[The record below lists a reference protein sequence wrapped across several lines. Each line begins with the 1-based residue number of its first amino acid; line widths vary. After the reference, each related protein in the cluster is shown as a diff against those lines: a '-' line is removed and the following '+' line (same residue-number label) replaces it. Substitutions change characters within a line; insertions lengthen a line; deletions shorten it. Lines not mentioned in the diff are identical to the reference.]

1 LTPTVPA
8 VCRARGECY
17 SRVALVVLSYNR
29 RDAMPDVASD
39 DPLRALMVRYQAGDA
54 DAFEQLYGAL
64 APPLRRYLIA
74 LARDAQRAD
83 DLLQDTFLQLH
94 RSRRT
99 YNPSRPVRPWAFAV
113 ARHMWLMDQRTRRR
127 KAPPHQDLESA
138 PELPVPPEA
147 EGLAREDELRRVLA
161 RLPADRTEAL
171 LLHHVWGFTFEEI
184 GKMLGI
190 RAGAARVRASRAMTA
205 LRGLLK

>member
-1 LTPTVPA
+1 
-8 VCRARGECY
+8 
-17 SRVALVVLSYNR
+17 
-29 RDAMPDVASD
+29 MQDVAPD
-39 DPLRALMVRYQAGDA
+39 DQLRSLMVRYQAGEA
-54 DAFEQLYGAL
+54 DAFEQLYVAL
-64 APPLRRYLIA
+64 APLLRRYLLA

-127 KAPPHQDLESA
+127 KSPPQVDLDNAPD
-138 PELPVPPEA
+138 LPVPPEA
-147 EGLAREDELRRVLA
+147 EGLARDEELRRVLA

-190 RAGAARVRASRAMTA
+190 RPGAARVRASRAMSA

>member
-1 LTPTVPA
+1 M
-8 VCRARGECY
+8 
-17 SRVALVVLSYNR
+17 S
-29 RDAMPDVASD
+29 DVAPD
-39 DPLRALMVRYQAGDA
+39 EHLRTLMVRYQAGDA
-54 DAFEQLYGAL
+54 EAFDQLYVAL
-64 APPLRRYLIA
+64 GPLLRRYLIA

-127 KAPPHQDLESA
+127 KAPPHQDLDTA

-147 EGLAREDELRRVLA
+147 EGLAPLLRRVRFETGCSILIIEHDMPLISA
-161 RLPADRTEAL
+161 VADELIALDQGRFVTRGRPADVLEDERVVESYLGATEEA
-171 LLHHVWGFTFEEI
+171 VNRSGSIT
-184 GKMLGI
+184 
-190 RAGAARVRASRAMTA
+190 
-205 LRGLLK
+205 

>member
-1 LTPTVPA
+1 
-8 VCRARGECY
+8 
-17 SRVALVVLSYNR
+17 
-29 RDAMPDVASD
+29 MPDVATD
-39 DPLRALMVRYQAGDA
+39 EQLRTLMVRYQGGDA
-54 DAFEQLYGAL
+54 GAFEALYSTLGPL
-64 APPLRRYLIA
+64 LRRYLIA
-74 LARDAQRAD
+74 LTRDAQRAD
-83 DLLQDTFLQLH
+83 DVLQDTFLQLH

-99 YNPSRPVRPWAFAV
+99 YNPSRPVRPWAFAI

-127 KAPPHQDLESA
+127 KAPAHQDLDTA

-161 RLPADRTEAL
+161 QLPADRTEAL

-190 RAGAARVRASRAMTA
+190 RPGAARVRASRAMTA

>member
-1 LTPTVPA
+1 
-8 VCRARGECY
+8 
-17 SRVALVVLSYNR
+17 
-29 RDAMPDVASD
+29 MPDVAAD
-39 DPLRALMVRYQAGDA
+39 DHLRALMVRYQAGEA
-54 DAFEQLYGAL
+54 EAFEKLYAAL
-64 APPLRRYLIA
+64 APSLRRYLVA
-74 LARDAQRAD
+74 LARDTQRGD

-99 YNPSRPVRPWAFAV
+99 YNPARPVRPWAFAV

-127 KAPPHQDLESA
+127 KAPPHLDLEMA
-138 PELPVPPEA
+138 PEVPVPPEV
-147 EGLAREDELRRVLA
+147 EGMAREQELRRMLA
-161 RLPADRTEAL
+161 QLPADRTEAL

-190 RAGAARVRASRAMTA
+190 RAGAARVRASRAMSA

>member
-1 LTPTVPA
+1 
-8 VCRARGECY
+8 
-17 SRVALVVLSYNR
+17 
-29 RDAMPDVASD
+29 MPDVAAD
-39 DPLRALMVRYQAGDA
+39 DHLRMLMVRYQEGEAE
-54 DAFEQLYGAL
+54 AFEALYAAL
-64 APPLRRYLIA
+64 APSLRRYLVA
-74 LARDAQRAD
+74 LARDAQRGD

-99 YNPSRPVRPWAFAV
+99 YNAARPVRPWAFAV
-113 ARHMWLMDQRTRRR
+113 ARHVWLMDQRTRRR
-127 KAPPHQDLESA
+127 KSPPHVDLETA

-147 EGLAREDELRRVLA
+147 EGMADEEELRRMLA
-161 RLPADRTEAL
+161 QLPADRTEAL

-205 LRGLLK
+205 LRGLVK

>member
-1 LTPTVPA
+1 
-8 VCRARGECY
+8 
-17 SRVALVVLSYNR
+17 
-29 RDAMPDVASD
+29 MPDVAAED
-39 DPLRALMVRYQAGDA
+39 HLRTLMVRYQAGEA
-54 DAFEQLYGAL
+54 DAFEQLYAAL
-64 APPLRRYLIA
+64 APALRRYLVA

-113 ARHMWLMDQRTRRR
+113 ARHVWLMDQRTRRR
-127 KAPPHQDLESA
+127 KAPPHVDLEAA
-138 PELPVPPEA
+138 PEFPVPPEA

-161 RLPADRTEAL
+161 RLPPDRTEAL

-190 RAGAARVRASRAMTA
+190 RAGAARVRASRGMSA

>member
-1 LTPTVPA
+1 
-8 VCRARGECY
+8 
-17 SRVALVVLSYNR
+17 
-29 RDAMPDVASD
+29 
-39 DPLRALMVRYQAGDA
+39 MVRYQAGEA
-54 DAFEQLYGAL
+54 EAFDQLYAL
-64 APPLRRYLIA
+64 LGPALRRYLLA

-83 DLLQDTFLQLH
+83 DLLQDAFLQIH

-113 ARHMWLMDQRTRRR
+113 ARHVWLMDRRTRRR
-127 KAPPHQDLESA
+127 KAPPHADLEST
-138 PELPVPPEA
+138 PDLPVPPA
-147 EGLAREDELRRVLA
+147 VEGLAREDELRRALA
-161 RLPADRTEAL
+161 RVPGDRAESL

>member
-1 LTPTVPA
+1 
-8 VCRARGECY
+8 
-17 SRVALVVLSYNR
+17 
-29 RDAMPDVASD
+29 MPDVAPD
-39 DPLRALMVRYQAGDA
+39 EHLRTLMVRYQAGEA
-54 DAFEQLYGAL
+54 EAFEQLYVAL
-64 APPLRRYLIA
+64 GPLLRRYLIA

-127 KAPPHQDLESA
+127 KAPPHQHLDSA

-147 EGLAREDELRRVLA
+147 EGLAREDELRRILA

-171 LLHHVWGFTFEEI
+171 LLHHVWGFTFDEI

-190 RAGAARVRASRAMTA
+190 RAGAARVRASRAMSA

>member
-1 LTPTVPA
+1 
-8 VCRARGECY
+8 
-17 SRVALVVLSYNR
+17 
-29 RDAMPDVASD
+29 MPDVASD
-39 DPLRALMVRYQAGDA
+39 DHLRTVMVRYQAGEPA
-54 DAFEQLYGAL
+54 AFEELYVPL
-64 APPLRRYLIA
+64 APLLRRYLIA

-127 KAPPHQDLESA
+127 KAPPHVDLETA
-138 PELPVPPEA
+138 PELPVPAAA
-147 EGLAREDELRRVLA
+147 EGLAREDELRRMLA

-190 RAGAARVRASRAMTA
+190 RAGAARVRASRAMSA

>member
-1 LTPTVPA
+1 MA
-8 VCRARGECY
+8 
-17 SRVALVVLSYNR
+17 
-29 RDAMPDVASD
+29 DVAPD
-39 DPLRALMVRYQAGDA
+39 EHLRTLMVRYQAGDA
-54 DAFEQLYGAL
+54 EAFEALYAAL
-64 APPLRRYLIA
+64 GPLLRRYLIA

-127 KAPPHQDLESA
+127 KAPPHQDLETA

-147 EGLAREDELRRVLA
+147 EWLAREDELRRVLA
-161 RLPADRTEAL
+161 RLPAERIILVAGRDVPRVGRRADRVDIAGRVIAGHCADL
-171 LLHHVWGFTFEEI
+171 VRLVQANV
-184 GKMLGI
+184 GKQAG
-190 RAGAARVRASRAMTA
+190 RAIDRF
-205 LRGLLK
+205 